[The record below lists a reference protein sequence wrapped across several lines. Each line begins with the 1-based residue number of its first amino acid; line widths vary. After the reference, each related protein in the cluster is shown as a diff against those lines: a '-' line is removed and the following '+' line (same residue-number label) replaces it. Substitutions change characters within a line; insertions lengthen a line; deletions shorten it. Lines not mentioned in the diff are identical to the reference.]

1 MFRIKYDP
9 SVPGQFLFPQIQW
22 RSCCD
27 KVLVTLDD
35 SPNKGITDGLL
46 QQLEDLQITALFFC
60 IGRNIRQTG
69 GMVAEIAAAGHEI
82 GNHSFQHR
90 NLRRL
95 SGSEVGTEL
104 RAASD
109 CIAEATGRR
118 PRYFRPPYGRFSRA
132 IVDAA
137 RAEGMQPVLWSLLT
151 YDYKNDINL
160 LKFTFRY
167 LRRDAIVVL
176 HDNTKNASI
185 IHEGIAALNDD
196 VHSKNFKFGTPGEC
210 LK

>member
-9 SVPGQFLFPQIQW
+9 SVPGQLLFPQVQW
-22 RSCCD
+22 RSRCE

-35 SPNKGITDGLL
+35 SPNMGITDGLL
-46 QQLEDLQITALFFC
+46 QQLADLHITALFFC
-60 IGRNIRQTG
+60 IGRNIKQTG
-69 GMVAEIAAAGHEI
+69 SLVAEIAAAGHEI
-82 GNHSFQHR
+82 GNHSFHHR
-90 NLRRL
+90 NMRQL
-95 SGSEVGTEL
+95 SGSEMQTEL

-109 CIAEATGRR
+109 CIAELTGRR
-118 PRYFRPPYGRFSRA
+118 PGYFRPPYGRFSRMLL
-132 IVDAA
+132 DAA

-176 HDNTKNASI
+176 HDNTKNATV
-185 IHEGIAALNDD
+185 IHDGIAALNDD
-196 VHSKNFKFGTPGEC
+196 VLSKNFKFGTPGEC